1 MAPRLTV
8 MVGEKRSRDE
18 MTRVTVT
25 SFAPGERAGPKE
37 VLYDVDV
44 PASQAVRGVLAW
56 LATTQL
62 DPSGDMATMVRE
74 NALPAKRPP
83 ARFMAM
89 AMEREST
96 GLLVLA
102 TWAGA
107 ELPADLAF
115 LAARPARG

>member
-1 MAPRLTV
+1 ML
-8 MVGEKRSRDE
+8 GEKRSLDE

-44 PASQAVRGVLAW
+44 PASQAARGVLAW

-83 ARFMAM
+83 VHGDGHGARVHG
-89 AMEREST
+89 S
-96 GLLVLA
+96 
-102 TWAGA
+102 AGPGHLGWCGA
-107 ELPADLAF
+107 PA
-115 LAARPARG
+115 